1 MALFR
6 PYEQGSQAP
15 QAKSPETTP
24 TEPGDR
30 PSRLRPLRRDKQA
43 TATTAAPAAP
53 TVPPEKKT
61 DQAAKSEGANR
72 QPQKKGTRT
81 PTRAEAEAARMARL
95 HPQLSP
101 KEAKKLQRQQDREAR
116 MRNLEAAENSP
127 ARNLARD
134 HVDSQMTITEFTIP
148 LMLVIMAVS
157 LIFARNYM
165 VQQITSATMFAIF
178 ALWLVNI
185 VLRWRSFKRIAV
197 ERGIN
202 PKQRGLMMY
211 MVNRMMTV
219 RSLRRPHPRIERG
232 QSY

>member
-6 PYEQGSQAP
+6 PYEQGNQAP
-15 QAKSPETTP
+15 ETKNPETKNPETNQSDP
-24 TEPGDR
+24 KDR
-30 PSRLRPLRRDKQA
+30 PSRLRPVRRQQQEP
-43 TATTAAPAAP
+43 TAPAAPAA
-53 TVPPEKKT
+53 TRNEPEKA
-61 DQAAKSEGANR
+61 DGSAR
-72 QPQKKGTRT
+72 QPRRKGTRT

-95 HPQLSP
+95 HPQLTP

-116 MRNLEAAENSP
+116 LRSLEATENSP
-127 ARNLARD
+127 ARKLARD
-134 HVDSQMTITEFTIP
+134 HVDAQMTITEYTIP

-157 LIFARNYM
+157 LIFARNYL

-185 VLRWRSFKRIAV
+185 VLRWRSFKRIAL

-219 RSLRRPHPRIERG
+219 RSLRRPHPAIERG